1 MLRILAE
8 WVNLIVDALLGTG
21 LRQAPRE
28 SISQLIDHA
37 NSHPAPIVAVDI
49 PSACWLN
56 WRYAGG
62 VINAN
67 HTITFIALKP
77 GLLTGKARDVT
88 GQLHFDSL
96 GLDSWLA
103 GRDENSAVFGR
114 TTSHWLN
121 RVARLA

>member
-1 MLRILAE
+1 M
-8 WVNLIVDALLGTG
+8 VDLIVDALLGNRFS
-21 LRQAPRE
+21 RQAPRE

-49 PSACWLN
+49 PSGLLAETG
-56 WRYAGG
+56 ATPGA
-62 VINAN
+62 VINAD

-103 GRDENSAVFGR
+103 GQETKISGFQQKNFLTG
-114 TTSHWLN
+114 
-121 RVARLA
+121 